1 MPYGIVGYYSGFHVI
16 GLAKGELPVEWL
28 QRCFKPSSFRVVGLF
43 QSFMYRPMVE
53 TAARQLRWE
62 ISMLMSGVVPAVYI
76 HIPTWVQNL
85 VTWEEEDGYK
95 ISLFASELLSGPSGA
110 SQWIS
115 NTSEFNT
122 IRVSESNIGLNL
134 WVLAQEGYGVWVIAD
149 LWGFTC

>member
-1 MPYGIVGYYSGFHVI
+1 MP
-16 GLAKGELPVEWL
+16 
-28 QRCFKPSSFRVVGLF
+28 
-43 QSFMYRPMVE
+43 
-53 TAARQLRWE
+53 
-62 ISMLMSGVVPAVYI
+62 MSGVVPAVYI

-122 IRVSESNIGLNL
+122 IRVSESNIGAEPMGFGPGRVWGMGYSRPIGFYMLIPAHRVGGPEKV
-134 WVLAQEGYGVWVIAD
+134 WDTGGYGLSEVCIMAGSTVQ
-149 LWGFTC
+149 